1 MWTVEEAA
9 GPSSLIL
16 VTTVPMTSQLTT
28 YGLGVWG
35 RPDTLT

>member
-1 MWTVEEAA
+1 MWTVQEAA
-9 GPSSLIL
+9 GPSPLIL
-16 VTTVPMTSQLTT
+16 ATMVPVTSQLTA